1 MPSTGQVLCTDCGPE
16 QCRRKT
22 AGNNF
27 AALLGDDA
35 SSSSSDDEVA
45 VAAPPALKLLPLPRV
60 KASELTYLTFLREFA
75 LPGKPFILEGVGDDW
90 PARARWADPSYFLE
104 HAGVDLERECT
115 ISVGAFG
122 GGALAEEETTVG
134 DALRRLVARRADTT
148 SDGAPVYLN
157 AWPYVRGGSGALQA
171 DFEVPSVFARSAA
184 WAEESPVLGNA
195 AVDLKWVYV
204 GESNTGS
211 GSHVDCN
218 MTSAWLWCAAGEKEW
233 RCVHAQDSD
242 ALLATN
248 ALSGRAALG
257 GGGGGDGSDD
267 EEEEAP
273 VPDLFRPD
281 LQRFP
286 RLAAARVY
294 AGVQRAGDVCFNP
307 SGCLHAVRNNAFT
320 VSLTHNYVDASN
332 LGAVLADGARSLT
345 SELLPMARALGPK
358 KFLKTL
364 RKSLGGG
371 LKASELEALLRA
383 LPTLASDAAVAEAID
398 AAVRPESGVDSAE
411 ARELLAGGAR
421 GEALGAA
428 REAFGGAAKTL
439 CEALGL

>member
-1 MPSTGQVLCTDCGPE
+1 M
-16 QCRRKT
+16 
-22 AGNNF
+22 
-27 AALLGDDA
+27 
-35 SSSSSDDEVA
+35 
-45 VAAPPALKLLPLPRV
+45 
-60 KASELTYLTFLREFA
+60 
-75 LPGKPFILEGVGDDW
+75 
-90 PARARWADPSYFLE
+90 E

-148 SDGAPVYLN
+148 SDAAPLYLN

-184 WAEESPVLGNA
+184 WAEESPVLGQRRRRE
-195 AVDLKWVYV
+195 V
-204 GESNTGS
+204 GVRRRRRRRARAR
-211 GSHVDCN
+211 VDCN
-218 MTSAWLWCAAGEKEW
+218 MTSAWLWCAAGEKGGAASTRRTPT
-233 RCVHAQDSD
+233 RCSPP
-242 ALLATN
+242 TPC
-248 ALSGRAALG
+248 RAAPRG
-257 GGGGGDGSDD
+257 GGCGDGSDD
-267 EEEEAP
+267 DEEEAP

-307 SGCLHAVRNNAFT
+307 SGCAAR
-320 VSLTHNYVDASN
+320 
-332 LGAVLADGARSLT
+332 GAQQRVHRLAHPQLRRRVEPRRRPRRRRALAHVGTAARWRARS
-345 SELLPMARALGPK
+345 APK

-371 LKASELEALLRA
+371 LKASDLEALLRA
-383 LPTLASDAAVAEAID
+383 LPTLASDDAVAEAID
-398 AAVRPESGVDSAE
+398 AAVRPVGGVDAAE
-411 ARELLAGGAR
+411 ARRLLAGGAR

-428 REAFGGAAKTL
+428 RAFGGAALGAL

>member
-1 MPSTGQVLCTDCGPE
+1 
-16 QCRRKT
+16 
-22 AGNNF
+22 
-27 AALLGDDA
+27 
-35 SSSSSDDEVA
+35 
-45 VAAPPALKLLPLPRV
+45 
-60 KASELTYLTFLREFA
+60 
-75 LPGKPFILEGVGDDW
+75 
-90 PARARWADPSYFLE
+90 
-104 HAGVDLERECT
+104 
-115 ISVGAFG
+115 
-122 GGALAEEETTVG
+122 
-134 DALRRLVARRADTT
+134 
-148 SDGAPVYLN
+148 
-157 AWPYVRGGSGALQA
+157 
-171 DFEVPSVFARSAA
+171 
-184 WAEESPVLGNA
+184 
-195 AVDLKWVYV
+195 
-204 GESNTGS
+204 
-211 GSHVDCN
+211 

-267 EEEEAP
+267 DEEEAP

-383 LPTLASDAAVAEAID
+383 LPRLARDAAVAEAMD
-398 AAVRPESGVDSAE
+398 AAVRPESGVDAAE

-421 GEALGAA
+421 GEAGCGAGGLRRRRENAVRGARTLGRDAFCLSYNHLFHRATTGRDRAA
-428 REAFGGAAKTL
+428 PLRRATTACRSAT
-439 CEALGL
+439 